1 MNKLHV
7 PFIITI
13 FAAFC
18 IQAGCTRN
26 QKQSSINTS
35 VNLGTD
41 WDSVFT
47 SQGLLN
53 VKDADSTIRVHLRYS
68 TTDNFI
74 GKDLYGSL
82 EEAYLRP
89 EALEML
95 QQASQLLQK
104 DHPDLRLLI
113 YDAARPRRIQQ
124 VLWDESGIPES
135 ERNQYV
141 ANPKQGSIHNY
152 GCAVDLTLVYINGEQ
167 LDMGTGYDNFTP
179 VAHTDQEQL
188 LVEQHKLTQKQ
199 VANRRILRTV
209 MSKAGFLPLSS
220 EWWHFDAFPR
230 SEITERFTIVE

>member
-1 MNKLHV
+1 
-7 PFIITI
+7 
-13 FAAFC
+13 
-18 IQAGCTRN
+18 
-26 QKQSSINTS
+26 
-35 VNLGTD
+35 
-41 WDSVFT
+41 
-47 SQGLLN
+47 
-53 VKDADSTIRVHLRYS
+53 VKDADSTIQVHLRYS